1 MSPIVLRRWGLVMA
15 GISVVSGVSALVL
28 FATGDEGFSSEVLVF
43 CWLLVSFTLTG
54 AALVARRPEE
64 PVGWLVALVG
74 FLASLNVLADEV
86 MEALVTAGVA
96 TPWPQIFYW
105 LGGVGFFGW
114 VTVLTCLLPLL
125 FPDGRPPTPRWRW
138 IAWIGVTGFVCLT
151 VAGLPAA
158 LKLSPVQLFTG
169 DELQPTNPI
178 LAVLNTLG
186 VPLMLFGAVAALVS
200 LVLRFRRSH
209 GIERAQVKWFLL
221 AVAVVA
227 AGIVAEFT
235 AQGSVVAEF
244 LFLGLV
250 LLPVSIAVAVF
261 RYRLYDIDRLI
272 RRTAGYT
279 LVAVVLA
286 GVYLAAVAAV
296 GAVVGSTNSLAV
308 AGATLAA
315 AALFNPVRR
324 RVQLWVD
331 RRFDRT
337 RYDAHSVVE
346 QFSARLRDEVD
357 LDGLTGD
364 LTRLVGETLRPA
376 AVSLVLVGE
385 PA

>member
-1 MSPIVLRRWGLVMA
+1 MSPAVRRRWGLVMA
-15 GISVVSGVSALVL
+15 GISVVSGIAAFVL

-43 CWLLVSFTLTG
+43 GWMLVSFTLTG
-54 AALVARRPEE
+54 AVLVARRPEE

-74 FLASLNVLADEV
+74 LLAALNVLADEI
-86 MEALVTAGVA
+86 MEALATAGVA
-96 TPWPQIFYW
+96 APWPQIFYW

-125 FPDGRPPTPRWRW
+125 FPNGRPPTPRWRW
-138 IAWIGVTGFVCLT
+138 IAWVGVTGFVFVA

-158 LKLSPVQLFTG
+158 LELSPVQLFTG
-169 DELQPTNPI
+169 DELQPTSPI
-178 LAVLNTLG
+178 LAVLNTVG
-186 VPLMLFGAVAALVS
+186 VPMMLFGAVAALGSVI
-200 LVLRFRRSH
+200 VRFRRSR
-209 GIERAQVKWFLL
+209 GVEQAQVKWFLL

-235 AQGSVVAEF
+235 AQGSVIAEL

-261 RYRLYDIDRLI
+261 RYHLYDIDRLI

-279 LVAVVLA
+279 LVAAVLA
-286 GVYLAAVAAV
+286 GVYLASVALVGTVLGRTNPLAVAA
-296 GAVVGSTNSLAV
+296 
-308 AGATLAA
+308 ATLAA
-315 AALFNPVRR
+315 AALFNPLRR
-324 RVQLWVD
+324 RIQQWVD

-337 RYDAHSVVE
+337 RYDAHKVVE
-346 QFSARLRDEVD
+346 EFSARLRDEVD
-357 LDGLTGD
+357 LQGLTGD
-364 LTRLVGETLRPA
+364 LTRLVGDTLRPA

-385 PA
+385 RT

>member
-1 MSPIVLRRWGLVMA
+1 MSPAVRRRSGMVMA
-15 GISVVSGVSALVL
+15 AISVVSGISAFVL

-43 CWLLVSFTLTG
+43 GWMLVSFTLTG
-54 AALVARRPEE
+54 AVLVARRPEE

-74 FLASLNVLADEV
+74 LLAALNVLADEI
-86 MEALVTAGVA
+86 MEALATSGVA
-96 TPWPQIFYW
+96 APWPQIFYW

-125 FPDGRPPTPRWRW
+125 FPNGRPPTPRWRW
-138 IAWIGVTGFVCLT
+138 IAWVGVTGFVFLA
-151 VAGLPAA
+151 VAGLTAA
-158 LKLSPVQLFTG
+158 LKLSPVELFTG

-178 LAVLNTLG
+178 LAVLNTVG
-186 VPLMLFGAVAALVS
+186 VPMMLFGAVAALGSVI
-200 LVLRFRRSH
+200 VRFRRSQ
-209 GIERAQVKWFLL
+209 GVERAQVKWFLL

-235 AQGSVVAEF
+235 AQGSAIAEL

-261 RYRLYDIDRLI
+261 RYHLYDIDRLI

-279 LVAVVLA
+279 LVAAVLA
-286 GVYLAAVAAV
+286 GVYLASVALVGTVLGRTNPLAVAA
-296 GAVVGSTNSLAV
+296 
-308 AGATLAA
+308 ATLAA

-324 RVQLWVD
+324 RIQQWVD

-337 RYDAHSVVE
+337 RYDAHKVVE
-346 QFSARLRDEVD
+346 EFSARLRDEVD
-357 LDGLTGD
+357 LQGLTGG
-364 LTRLVGETLRPA
+364 LTRLVSETLRPA
-376 AVSLVLVGE
+376 EVSLVLVGE
-385 PA
+385 RT